1 MNYKILQSMPP
12 KFCGS
17 GTHLISGGGFIS
29 TSICYSVV
37 AGSLISSL
45 ALISILPASAS
56 SESSVLFE
64 IASSLSSRMLPSGI
78 SDANFVLWRTWISPS
93 SAAVGFLFFFI
104 SNSLTSAGVMA
115 FPDIAFSTSAGKVHH
130 DMWMCMSIRPDRNRA
145 GSSFSMWLVVNIM
158 IRSLPQHD
166 HSPSVKLSN
175 PESVTRLICTMF
187 KNTTQFSGSSS
198 ALHTI
203 PSIISS
209 SKFILFLVP
218 CILHIP

>member
-1 MNYKILQSMPP
+1 MLTECN
-12 KFCGS
+12 CE
-17 GTHLISGGGFIS
+17 S
-29 TSICYSVV
+29 TSICYNVV

-56 SESSVLFE
+56 SESSILFE
-64 IASSLSSRMLPSGI
+64 VASSLSSRMFTSGI
-78 SDANFVLWRTWISPS
+78 SDANFVLWSSWISPS
-93 SAAVGFLFFFI
+93 SADVGFLFFFI

-115 FPDIAFSTSAGKVHH
+115 FPEIAFSTSGKSSCFFSPKLLYASTWKAGKVHH

-187 KNTTQFSGSSS
+187 KNTTQFSG
-198 ALHTI
+198 
-203 PSIISS
+203 
-209 SKFILFLVP
+209 
-218 CILHIP
+218 